1 MVVTGANQ
9 LQPDRAMPVDSA
21 SQRPSQIGLLD
32 GVIDPQ
38 RAAVLRGQVCDRNG
52 QAIAGAQI
60 TVLNHAEYGSTL
72 TGADGLFDLTVNG
85 GGLITIVY
93 TKTGYLP
100 SQRQVQAPWQDYAWL
115 PDIVLLPLDAQ
126 VTTVNLNTAAM
137 QVARGSTSSDVDGS
151 RRATLLIPQSTQ
163 AELVL
168 PNGLTQTVTT
178 LHVRA
183 TEYTVGKA
191 GPLAMPAQLPSSSG
205 YTYALEYSV
214 DEGLAAGAT
223 DVRFS
228 QPLFHY
234 VENFLKFPVGT
245 AVPTGYYDKAK
256 ATWIPSDNGRVIKIL
271 TITSGLANLDTDGDG
286 VADNGAVITPTMILT
301 ITVAERQQLAG
312 LYQPGQ
318 SLWRVPITH
327 FTPWDCNWPYGPPPG
342 ATPPEPKTQP

>member
-1 MVVTGANQ
+1 MKTSIFRLLLALTLLLIVTQLPTRAAPTMPAANPFAQEHTLAGIGDVVSVSVQQPEQLITRSQANASVTGCAALTYRVLLPLIVRSSSSAMVLTGANP
-9 LQPDRAMPVDSA
+9 LQPDRAMPADSA
-21 SQRPSQIGLLD
+21 GTAMPLTVGQRPGQIGLLD

-52 QAIAGAQI
+52 KAIGGAQI

-72 TGADGLFDLTVNG
+72 TGADGVFDLTVNG

-93 TKTGYLP
+93 TRTGYLP

-126 VTTVNLNTAAM
+126 VTTINLNTAGM

-183 TEYTVGKA
+183 TEYTVGKS
-191 GPLAMPAQLPSSSG
+191 GPLAMPAQMPSSRG

-214 DEGLAAGAT
+214 DEGL
-223 DVRFS
+223 
-228 QPLFHY
+228 
-234 VENFLKFPVGT
+234 
-245 AVPTGYYDKAK
+245 
-256 ATWIPSDNGRVIKIL
+256 
-271 TITSGLANLDTDGDG
+271 
-286 VADNGAVITPTMILT
+286 
-301 ITVAERQQLAG
+301 
-312 LYQPGQ
+312 
-318 SLWRVPITH
+318 
-327 FTPWDCNWPYGPPPG
+327 
-342 ATPPEPKTQP
+342 

>member
-1 MVVTGANQ
+1 M
-9 LQPDRAMPVDSA
+9 
-21 SQRPSQIGLLD
+21 D

-85 GGLITIVY
+85 GGLITVVY

-126 VTTVNLNTAAM
+126 VTTINLNTAAM

-168 PNGLTQTVTT
+168 PNGVTQTVTT

-234 VENFLKFPVGT
+234 VENFLNFP
-245 AVPTGYYDKAK
+245 DRH
-256 ATWIPSDNGRVIKIL
+256 GRAHRL
-271 TITSGLANLDTDGDG
+271 L
-286 VADNGAVITPTMILT
+286 
-301 ITVAERQQLAG
+301 
-312 LYQPGQ
+312 
-318 SLWRVPITH
+318 
-327 FTPWDCNWPYGPPPG
+327 
-342 ATPPEPKTQP
+342 